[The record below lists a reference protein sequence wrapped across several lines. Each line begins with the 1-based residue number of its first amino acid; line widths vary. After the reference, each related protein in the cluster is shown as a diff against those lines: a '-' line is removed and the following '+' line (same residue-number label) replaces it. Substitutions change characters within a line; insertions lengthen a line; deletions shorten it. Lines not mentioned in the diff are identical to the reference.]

1 MFIQQIVCIEHQKG
15 IVILISIILRNV
27 VEGKIQCVSFAHLLR
42 IAALIDHSAHLPCD
56 LCGVVGAVIRNHKDV
71 HQLTGIALLLNAS
84 NQIRQHHP
92 FIARSNDHT
101 KAVQN
106 RRLLW
111 GVVLFEQDNQDIY
124 ELIQVAY
131 GQKYKYKQIDM
142 PYVFFHLKNSPFLL
156 QNSYFNHTIIEYTMN
171 MKKNNDLLLNIL
183 HIPNISAF
191 WKK

>member
-1 MFIQQIVCIEHQKG
+1 MFIQQIVCIKHQKG
-15 IVILISIILRNV
+15 IVILISVILRNA
-27 VEGKIQCVSFAHLLR
+27 VEGKIQCVSFADLLW
-42 IAALIDHSAHLPCD
+42 IAALIDHSAHLPRD
-56 LCGVVGAVIRNHKDV
+56 LRGVVGAVIRDHKDV

-92 FIARSNDHT
+92 FIARSNDHA

-156 QNSYFNHTIIEYTMN
+156 QNSYFNYTII
-171 MKKNNDLLLNIL
+171 
-183 HIPNISAF
+183 
-191 WKK
+191 